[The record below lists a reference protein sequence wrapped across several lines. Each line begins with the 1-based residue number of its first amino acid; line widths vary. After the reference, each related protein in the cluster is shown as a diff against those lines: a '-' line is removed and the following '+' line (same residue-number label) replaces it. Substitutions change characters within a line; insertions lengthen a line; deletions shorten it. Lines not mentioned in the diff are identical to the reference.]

1 MLTIDEIKAIRE
13 NPAIYR
19 AAIQA
24 NLEFS
29 TRALARAVA
38 KTSKQNRFQTL
49 SEALES
55 EGISHMWHWRPIAY
69 GETVSLTYDDGTRYG
84 HYVSVY
90 RDETG
95 LYERPVHYRRG

>member
-1 MLTIDEIKAIRE
+1 MLRMLHDMKGHTM
-13 NPAIYR
+13 
-19 AAIQA
+19 
-24 NLEFS
+24 
-29 TRALARAVA
+29 
-38 KTSKQNRFQTL
+38 QNRFQTL
-49 SEALES
+49 SEALHS
-55 EGISHMWHWRPIAY
+55 EGISHMWNWRPIAY